1 MRDHKSP
8 VDRVK
13 ARILERFNE
22 TDHRPASQRKTQA
35 GLAKFLTK
43 KYRIPV
49 SRNAINELLHGES
62 TSRGLLAYLDGI
74 AEYLERTTSDLVRR
88 SDTFMLELRKN
99 EYKALAYWRSLDE
112 DVQDYVLAALERVG
126 RLSTEEREARRWWS
140 KLRQVR
146 DSSDLQDIERT
157 VEDVLRKQRQKRAGN
172 SEPAVLGPVPTT
184 AHATLPP
191 KARSKSPPRVG

>member
-13 ARILERFNE
+13 ARILERFEE
-22 TDHRPASQRKTQA
+22 TAHRPIAQRKNQA

-43 KYRIPV
+43 KYRIPIT
-49 SRNAINELLHGES
+49 RPAINELLHGES

-88 SDTFMLELRKN
+88 SDTVMLELRKN
-99 EYKALAYWRSLDE
+99 EYRALAYWRSLDE
-112 DVQDYVLAALERVG
+112 DVQGYVLAALERVG

-140 KLRQVR
+140 KLRLVR
-146 DSSDLQDIERT
+146 DETALQDIERT
-157 VEDVLRKQRQKRAGN
+157 LEDVLRKQRSKRGD
-172 SEPAVLGPVPTT
+172 STEPAAHDPTST
-184 AHATLPP
+184 TGH
-191 KARSKSPPRVG
+191 SKPPRKAAG